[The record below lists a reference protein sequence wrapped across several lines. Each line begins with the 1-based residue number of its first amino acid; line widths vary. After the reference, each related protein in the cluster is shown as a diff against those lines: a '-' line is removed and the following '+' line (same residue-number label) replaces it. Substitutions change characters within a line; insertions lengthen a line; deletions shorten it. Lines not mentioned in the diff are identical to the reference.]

1 MEGVLHQHYGKEV
14 SRGASAGESFF
25 WVRLES
31 GLDGTPVYVLG
42 VVTNQQLLQGQPNIC
57 GGGGVAMGLHY
68 SFVICMFHQVNNVC
82 F

>member
-1 MEGVLHQHYGKEV
+1 M
-14 SRGASAGESFF
+14 
-25 WVRLES
+25 RLES

-57 GGGGVAMGLHY
+57 GGGGVAMGLYY

-82 F
+82 FEATLLIKRRIGKKKEVCM